1 MLPQEGGFA
10 IMLQETGIATRAQ
23 EMHVAA
29 ALRDKGYTAYFS
41 SRLAETGATS
51 TSRGG
56 GLLTAVSSK
65 YVAEHEV
72 LSFTEIVPGKAAA
85 LEIRTDGGGLT
96 LINVHGPQAGCS
108 PWAGRAAFWADIQM
122 YATARSLGGRHP
134 VVIAG
139 DTNIYMDVPANPATE
154 HFRAGWEACGFR
166 RAAAGG
172 EEDMTPTL
180 HPSQHRVDTFL
191 VNEPLLPWSL
201 RESVWARGMAHPQ
214 VVGSDHLPVRLAL
227 PGLLS
232 AAGRAAMPTPYSHTE
247 GRLLP
252 YDAEAAPVQHCLW
265 AAVTAAQDEPSLAP
279 WLGPAEQHD
288 YGSMPAAAVDKVFEH
303 LHATHD
309 ALARVVGRRQP
320 SPAGTD
326 PAEGDPPESGKQ
338 LQAAVL
344 RYDTLAARA
353 PAAYQADAARHGIR
367 SEAALRLTEEL
378 QSVSPGFRPTTQGQL
393 QEELERQAAALE
405 EDIRQ
410 LRALLAADRKRAI
423 KEFWRRHAPDIAQR
437 WKAVRGA
444 IEVEAPGPS
453 GLWNVRVPN
462 TQTLLTEAHDVM
474 FAVRAFWREL
484 YDKRPVDLPGFQAVL
499 GRHVP
504 RVPEG
509 AWTQV
514 QQYSMQDLK
523 SALDKADG
531 KAPGP
536 NHVEARFI
544 KALPAPVQWLLVHS
558 YRAILRG
565 APPPMHWRDA
575 HIWLSPKV
583 PGSARLDDY
592 RPIALGQL
600 DMKLLTGPLTQ
611 RITEVLTRH
620 GVVSDWQ
627 QGALPGSN
635 TGPPLFMAQR
645 QLQRGRPNYVFSF
658 DARKAFDTAP
668 HGALHLIL
676 RHLSVPPD
684 VIDLLLFLHTCAR
697 LRIVT
702 AHGLTQPVYML
713 RGVRQGNPESPLLY
727 ALLLEPLLR
736 AQGHRLRP
744 PGGAEHGLIQAYI
757 DDLLVVAHTLQ
768 HFVEGVEAVAAYLG
782 MMGMELNPR
791 KCAMATTEGVP
802 GLQLRLCPH
811 LENPW
816 YWVPAAD
823 SVPYLGLQLQPDGE
837 FSLQRKHRL
846 RLAAVHHWCLNT
858 LAPPKVVQ
866 DVILAILGGV
876 TQYVAPF
883 IADDSDTARHLDHIT
898 VQVAKDRARYAFD
911 ASRDSLQD
919 DRTLGLTR
927 VPTRCQQAAVALVG
941 TLVHHRATSVR
952 AEVTKMFWE
961 IAGAHGIC
969 PEVHYPVP
977 EFATLAGGDWVQRI
991 PRALAALGVGM
1002 YNPIAC
1008 PRAAHVQL
1016 QSPPGKI
1023 VTLRTAK
1030 LRHRDTCRLTV
1041 PHATP
1046 WHGHH
1051 GPRHPFPDN
1060 DDPWPTAVRECLDQC
1075 ADEHLHYCRHEQG
1088 PTNHPG
1094 WRDALA
1100 HLFHTTGTRDPRLRL
1115 VHPTRAKQDAHTGP
1129 RVTPDGLHLHVG
1141 GYRRRNGLSPPTR
1154 GAAYHP
1160 PAALMYILR
1169 DVLAESEHQEPN
1181 ADVAWPEPLRPRPH
1195 APMPLW
1201 LVTTDDQCTQAAGQ
1215 AQLRAEWVI
1224 VQVGAGQP
1232 EPRGLP
1238 RGTALLVAT
1247 GVPHDPHMAVHALE
1261 DQPEDTGHLVVHQRG
1276 GPAWLKEHVTALRSW
1291 ASTVAGA
1298 EIRLHDHPAISP
1310 GDTGALS
1317 MDQLTHSHPDVR
1329 WHSTDLNAGW
1339 LSPTGYYWILEAWG
1353 HTSSDASGG
1362 GPCKHATSVALAAD
1376 LTRTWAVAIS
1386 GTVPDGEGVA
1396 ASLPLHY
1403 GAHRPWVHTVD
1414 AEVILHLLRHA
1425 DRERTTGV
1433 PAGAAKVVNQMP
1445 LRWLR
1450 DGLCARGQHAG
1461 HPFWYVRATSHHS
1474 DALLHKAD
1482 WAASQDTVLQNTPPD
1497 PGHAQLIVAGRD
1509 GHLDLRPPTMRVL
1522 GEVAQRAQTDHA
1534 LTHRGHTPLGAAHA
1548 TAYVHA
1554 RDLTAAATNRRALR
1568 ARDGH
1573 TPVQRRLRV
1582 RKERLSGV
1590 AIVPQPCLFCGGPEE
1605 TPVHMHV
1612 GCTHSRLLWPH
1623 YRQAVHEAA
1632 RHLPPGDKALW
1643 VASWRSAGATWTEVF
1658 CSGLVPEDAEA
1669 QLRAITRYDPPGGT
1683 SVDDF
1688 LHHMLRLGDFAWEL
1702 RNHRLEQ
1709 LLHDPLSAA
1718 ARAHRWLTA
1727 AEGDHPPPPPRPDKD
1742 FVASLRVVNGTLE
1755 CPLQEGPHPYQ
1766 DLPGGFSRHL
1776 QDALF
1781 PPWIIGRGS
1790 MTAWEARIVGEEWA
1804 REWGRWC
1811 AAARA
1816 PETPAQ
1822 RYAAIPLRG
1831 WGPDTRP
1838 RPTMVRGAGLDHPWD
1853 AATGEWLQAAP
1864 GPQTGWTGD
1873 VSSLVRTPV
1882 PPRIVL
1888 HTANVLRATEIRTWG
1903 HATATVRWQPPEDG
1917 ATQLTVAHFKA
1928 GGPVYDDALSR
1939 LGDTQGPLLLMLPT
1953 SIAAALH
1960 RELDGCEGL
1969 RVGWEAV
1976 ADGTLLALLHR
1987 DTANGCQWDA
1997 LTPHLTG
2004 RHVYMASPPQG
2015 HPRPAW
2021 DDLIA
2026 AFHDHGILPV
2036 DTWQEVQ
2043 RKTLGKDYRRRV
2055 RARLLEIRD
2064 PLRQRW
2070 DDLWLR
2076 HLDPWSPPSHLPHTC
2091 RLCGECDTVSSAA
2104 ATGANRCERCTQV
2117 AACPWPEP
2125 PAGPRRRTEEEA
2137 LRRRIE
2143 GAHTPSHEQA
2153 GPAGA
2158 ALLRIH
2164 VHLRDPTSIAHLSH
2178 VFAP

>member
-1 MLPQEGGFA
+1 MTGDALWLLSWNLRNGVVPPDRSLRDTLRRRRGPAACTDKEHLITGMLPQEGGFA
-10 IMLQETGIATRAQ
+10 IMLQETGIPTRAQ

-29 ALRDKGYTAYFS
+29 ALQDKGYTAFLS
-41 SRLAETGATS
+41 SRLAQTGATS

-96 LINVHGPQAGCS
+96 LINVHGPHAGCS

-122 YATARSLGGRHP
+122 YATARSLGGRHL

-180 HPSQHRVDTFL
+180 HPSRHGVDTFL

-232 AAGRAAMPTPYSHTE
+232 AAGRAAMPAPYSHTE

-252 YDAEAAPVQHCLW
+252 YDAETAPVQHCLW

-326 PAEGDPPESGKQ
+326 PAEGDLPESGKQ

-378 QSVSPGFRPTTQGQL
+378 QGVSPGFRPTTQGQL

-423 KEFWRRHAPDIAQR
+423 KDFWRRHAPDIAQR

-757 DDLLVVAHTLQ
+757 DDLLVVANTLQ

-782 MMGMELNPR
+782 MMGMQLNPR

-823 SVPYLGLQLQPDGE
+823 SVSYLGLQLQPDGE

-866 DVILAILGGV
+866 DVILAILGGS

-969 PEVHYPVP
+969 PEVHYAVP
-977 EFATLAGGDWVQRI
+977 EFATLAGGDWVHRI
-991 PRALAALGVGM
+991 PRALAALEVGM

-1016 QSPPGKI
+1016 QSPPGNI

-1041 PHATP
+1041 PHTSP

-1060 DDPWPTAVRECLDQC
+1060 DDPWPTAVRECLNQC
-1075 ADEHLHYCRHEQG
+1075 ADEHLHYCCREQE

-1141 GYRRRNGLSPPTR
+1141 GYRRRDGLSPPTR

-1160 PAALMYILR
+1160 PAALRYILC

-1195 APMPLW
+1195 APTPLW
-1201 LVTTDDQCTQAAGQ
+1201 LVTTDDQCTQATGQ

-1238 RGTALLVAT
+1238 RCTALLVAT
-1247 GVPHDPHMAVHALE
+1247 GVPHDPHMALHAQE
-1261 DQPEDTGHLVVHQRG
+1261 DQPEDTGHLVVHQHG

-1317 MDQLTHSHPDVR
+1317 VDQLTPSHPDVR
-1329 WHSTDLNAGW
+1329 WHSAHLNAGW
-1339 LSPTGYYWILEAWG
+1339 LSPTGYYWISQAWG

-1396 ASLPLHY
+1396 ASLPLQY

-1450 DGLCARGQHAG
+1450 DGLCARGQHAV

-1474 DALLHKAD
+1474 DALLHKED

-1522 GEVAQRAQTDHA
+1522 GEVGQRAQTDHA
-1534 LTHRGHTPLGAAHA
+1534 LTHRGHTALGAAHA

-1590 AIVPQPCLFCGGPEE
+1590 AIVPQPCPFCGGPEE

-1632 RHLPPGDKALW
+1632 RHLPPGDKALL

-1709 LLHDPLSAA
+1709 LLREPQSAA

-1727 AEGDHPPPPPRPDKD
+1727 AEGDHPRPPPRPDKD

-1755 CPLQEGPHPYQ
+1755 CPPQESPHPYQ

-1781 PPWIIGRGS
+1781 LPWIIGRGS

-1804 REWGRWC
+1804 REWSRWC
-1811 AAARA
+1811 AATRA

-1822 RYAAIPLRG
+1822 RYAAIPLRW

-1838 RPTMVRGAGLDHPWD
+1838 RPTMTRGAGPDHPWD
-1853 AATGEWLQAAP
+1853 AATGAWLQVAP

-1873 VSSLVRTPV
+1873 VFSLVRTPV

-1888 HTANVLRATEIRTWG
+1888 HAANVLRATEIRTWG
-1903 HATATVRWQPPEDG
+1903 HAAATVRWHPPEDG

-1953 SIAAALH
+1953 GIAAAL
-1960 RELDGCEGL
+1960 RQELDSCKGL

-2004 RHVYMASPPQG
+2004 RHVYMASPPRG
-2015 HPRPAW
+2015 TPA
-2021 DDLIA
+2021 
-2026 AFHDHGILPV
+2026 
-2036 DTWQEVQ
+2036 
-2043 RKTLGKDYRRRV
+2043 RRGTTS
-2055 RARLLEIRD
+2055 
-2064 PLRQRW
+2064 
-2070 DDLWLR
+2070 
-2076 HLDPWSPPSHLPHTC
+2076 SPPSTTTGSSPTTRGRRSSGR
-2091 RLCGECDTVSSAA
+2091 RLART
-2104 ATGANRCERCTQV
+2104 TGA
-2117 AACPWPEP
+2117 ASAPACWRSGTPSDRGGTTSGSAISTLGRRP
-2125 PAGPRRRTEEEA
+2125 PTS
-2137 LRRRIE
+2137 
-2143 GAHTPSHEQA
+2143 HTPADSAENVPPCPPQCRQA
-2153 GPAGA
+2153 PTGA
-2158 ALLRIH
+2158 RG
-2164 VHLRDPTSIAHLSH
+2164 
-2178 VFAP
+2178 APR